1 MKIRIL
7 KHMLRS
13 VGVTYHR
20 GDVAEL
26 PDGLARS
33 LLQEYPDEFV
43 LVPDARD
50 MNVHE
55 HQDVAEKA
63 DATEDVTAA
72 LEAADKPKA
81 KK

>member
-1 MKIRIL
+1 MKIHIL

-13 VGVTYHR
+13 DGITYRR
-20 GDVAEL
+20 GDVAEI
-26 PDGLARS
+26 PDGLAMP
-33 LLQEYPDEFV
+33 LLQEYPDELV

-63 DATEDVTAA
+63 DAQEDVTAA

>member
-1 MKIRIL
+1 MKIHIL

-13 VGVTYHR
+13 DGITYRR
-20 GDVAEL
+20 GDVAEI
-26 PDGLARS
+26 PDGLAMS

-63 DATEDVTAA
+63 DAQEEVTAA
-72 LEAADKPKA
+72 L
-81 KK
+81 